1 MLRDVLRT
9 GGVQAFELG
18 VGLVTLILTARLLGA
33 EGRGLLGATVAWAG
47 LFAACGSL
55 SLDAVVL
62 NRASR
67 GRDAEWFGRLFRALA
82 RLYVVLLAL
91 TLCVAV
97 ALYLVARDAIFG
109 ALPGYALAS
118 GLALVPLMLWA
129 RYQQALLLALGK
141 LNLRN
146 RATVIAN
153 LVALCG
159 LGLFV
164 WLLGWS
170 VPGALL
176 AQGLASA
183 AAATLGFGALW
194 AAARKLP
201 GAREPLLPLA
211 TDGAK
216 VHASAVG
223 HYVYGSVDV
232 VTLNSVAGA
241 AAVGWYQMALR
252 LIGVGLALPGAVA
265 TVFRSRMGGLA
276 PRESW
281 RRQRGAVLLTL
292 LVTLVGGGVAWLIAP
307 WLIPLLAGEEF
318 RPSVDLFRALLPILF
333 GRSLELL
340 LVPQIFAR
348 GYFLAGS
355 AVALCLAAASVGL
368 FLWLIPA
375 DGLDGAVTA
384 ALVAFALLPA
394 VVYLG
399 WIAWFERD
407 LRRREP
413 GS

>member
-18 VGLVTLILTARLLGA
+18 VGLATLILTARLLGA
-33 EGRGLLGATVAWAG
+33 EGRGLLGATVVWAG

-55 SLDAVVL
+55 SLDAVVV

-67 GRDAEWFGRLFRALA
+67 AKGEDWFRRLFLALGRLYL
-82 RLYVVLLAL
+82 LLLAL
-91 TLCVAV
+91 TLGVAV
-97 ALYLVARDAIFG
+97 ALYLLAREAVFG
-109 ALPGYALAS
+109 DLPGYALAG

-146 RATVIAN
+146 RASVASN
-153 LVALCG
+153 AVALVG

-164 WLLGWS
+164 WLLGWA

-183 AAATLGFGALW
+183 VAATLGLGALL
-194 AAARKLP
+194 AALRAAP
-201 GAREPLLPLA
+201 GDGAPEPLLPLVA
-211 TDGAK
+211 DGAK

-223 HYVYGSVDV
+223 HYAYGSVDV
-232 VTLNSVAGA
+232 VTLNSVAGP
-241 AAVGWYQMALR
+241 AAVGWYQLALR
-252 LIGVGLALPGAVA
+252 LIGVGMALPGAVA
-265 TVFRSRMGGLA
+265 TVFRARMAGQ
-276 PRESW
+276 PPVESW
-281 RRQRGAVLLTL
+281 RRQRGAVAVTL
-292 LVTLVGGGVAWLIAP
+292 LVTLAGGGVAWLIAP
-307 WLIPLLAGEEF
+307 WLIPLLAGEDF

-355 AVALCLAAASVGL
+355 AVALALAACSAGL
-368 FLWLIPA
+368 FLWLVPA
-375 DGLDGAVTA
+375 EGLEGAVTA
-384 ALVAFALLPA
+384 ALLAFALLPA
-394 VVYLG
+394 LIYMG
-399 WIAWFERD
+399 WIWWFERD
-407 LRRREP
+407 LRR
-413 GS
+413 

>member
-18 VGLVTLILTARLLGA
+18 VGLLTLVLTARLLGA

-47 LFAACGSL
+47 LFAAFGSL
-55 SLDAVVL
+55 SLDAVVM

-67 GRDAEWFGRLFRALA
+67 ARDIQWFARLFRAIG
-82 RLYVVLLAL
+82 RLYLVLLAL
-91 TLCVAV
+91 TFGAALV
-97 ALYLVARDAIFG
+97 LYLSARDAIFG
-109 ALPGYALAS
+109 DLPDYALAS

-146 RATVIAN
+146 RATVVAN
-153 LVALCG
+153 VVALAG

-183 AAATLGFGALW
+183 TAATLGFTALW
-194 AAARKLP
+194 AAAR
-201 GAREPLLPLA
+201 GVSSGHEPLVALA
-211 TDGAK
+211 ADGAK
-216 VHASAVG
+216 VHASVVG
-223 HYVYGSVDV
+223 HYVYGTIDV

-241 AAVGWYQMALR
+241 AAVGWYQLALR

-281 RRQRGAVLLTL
+281 RRQRAPVLLTL
-292 LVTLVGGGVAWLIAP
+292 LVTLAGGGVAWLIAP
-307 WLIPLLAGEEF
+307 WVIPLLAGEEF

-348 GYFLAGS
+348 GYFLTGS
-355 AVALCLAAASVGL
+355 AIALALAATSAGL

-375 DGLDGAVTA
+375 EGLEGAVTG
-384 ALVAFALLPA
+384 ALIAFALLPA
-394 VVYLG
+394 VIYLA
-399 WIAWFERD
+399 WIWRFERD
-407 LRRREP
+407 LRR
-413 GS
+413 

>member
-18 VGLVTLILTARLLGA
+18 VGLATLILTARLLGA
-33 EGRGLLGATVAWAG
+33 EGRGLLGATVVWAG

-67 GRDAEWFGRLFRALA
+67 AKGEDWFRRLFLALGRLYL
-82 RLYVVLLAL
+82 VLLAL
-91 TLCVAV
+91 TLAVAV
-97 ALYLVARDAIFG
+97 ALYLLAREAVFG
-109 ALPGYALAS
+109 DLPGYALAG

-146 RATVIAN
+146 RATVASN
-153 LVALCG
+153 AAALAG

-164 WLLGWS
+164 WLLGWA

-183 AAATLGFGALW
+183 VAATLGLGALL
-194 AAARKLP
+194 AALRAVP
-201 GAREPLLPLA
+201 GEGAPEPLLPLA
-211 TDGAK
+211 ADGAK

-223 HYVYGSVDV
+223 HYAYGSVDV
-232 VTLNSVAGA
+232 VTLNSVAGP
-241 AAVGWYQMALR
+241 AAVGWYQLALR
-252 LIGVGLALPGAVA
+252 LIGVGMALPGAVA
-265 TVFRSRMGGLA
+265 TVFRARMAGQPPA
-276 PRESW
+276 ESW
-281 RRQRGAVLLTL
+281 RRQRGAVAVTL
-292 LVTLVGGGVAWLIAP
+292 LVTLAGGGVAWLIAP
-307 WLIPLLAGEEF
+307 WLIPLLAGEDF

-355 AVALCLAAASVGL
+355 AVALVLAACSAGL
-368 FLWLIPA
+368 FLWLVPA
-375 DGLDGAVTA
+375 EGLEGAVTA
-384 ALVAFALLPA
+384 ALLAFALLPA
-394 VVYLG
+394 LIYMG
-399 WIAWFERD
+399 WIWWFERD
-407 LRRREP
+407 LRR
-413 GS
+413 